1 MTSRNSWVA
10 ILRGCVVFPC
20 HDARSGP
27 SRPMPIQYSFLD
39 FLATSFIELELQ
51 VGVGRDD
58 GKSAGE
64 FNPIFYRR

>member
-1 MTSRNSWVA
+1 
-10 ILRGCVVFPC
+10 
-20 HDARSGP
+20 
-27 SRPMPIQYSFLD
+27 MPIQYSFLD

>member
-1 MTSRNSWVA
+1 MTLVRA
-10 ILRGCVVFPC
+10 HR
-20 HDARSGP
+20 A
-27 SRPMPIQYSFLD
+27 FLG
-39 FLATSFIELELQ
+39 FSATSFIELELQ

>member
-1 MTSRNSWVA
+1 VGALFSRAMTLVPAYRTQCPFNP
-10 ILRGCVVFPC
+10 LL
-20 HDARSGP
+20 
-27 SRPMPIQYSFLD
+27 FLD